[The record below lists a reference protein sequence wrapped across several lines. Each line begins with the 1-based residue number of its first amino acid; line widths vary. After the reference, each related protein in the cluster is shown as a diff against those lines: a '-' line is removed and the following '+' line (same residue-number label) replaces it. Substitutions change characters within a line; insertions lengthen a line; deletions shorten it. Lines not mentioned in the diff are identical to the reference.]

1 MYATS
6 VLLFVHKSFTAGLF
20 SAVIGTK
27 QGKKN
32 FLKNKMTQ
40 QEEFHKYLY
49 LFIYESE
56 YHKKVISEC
65 SVTLYKNVN
74 LTF

>member
-1 MYATS
+1 
-6 VLLFVHKSFTAGLF
+6 
-20 SAVIGTK
+20 
-27 QGKKN
+27 
-32 FLKNKMTQ
+32 MTQ